1 MWQNSGETNKH
12 LLMSNWL
19 ADDFYGNALIISQTG
34 RHLCT
39 LNRKRIE
46 WYLKK
51 GLAEEVTPPAG
62 YPRAIQLNFKA
73 KLDIRNPKPY
83 ELAVL
88 KSICVLCG
96 TTDKLTV
103 HHVVP
108 QCIRKLFPLHEKARA
123 RQWCVLLCVKC
134 HKKVEDVTQAIYKT
148 NYPKGG
154 VPNVAKDRILLRR
167 LKGMGILYKL
177 DPDRYERFMSSA
189 GYKTEADIPGPP
201 TKEEEKE
208 LPRLASK
215 IHRQQLS
222 QWGHDFIA
230 NHGGISGTKEYFRNL
245 FLNFNP
251 QYLPE
256 GYLDL

>member
-1 MWQNSGETNKH
+1 
-12 LLMSNWL
+12 MSNWL
-19 ADDFYGNALIISQTG
+19 TDDFYGNALILSQTG
-34 RHLCT
+34 RPLCT

-83 ELAVL
+83 ELAII
-88 KSICVLCG
+88 KSVCVLCG
-96 TTDKLTV
+96 TKDKLTV

-123 RQWCVLLCVKC
+123 RQWCVLLCTKC
-134 HKKVEDVTQAIYKT
+134 HKNVEDVTQAVYKK
-148 NYPKGG
+148 NYP
-154 VPNVAKDRILLRR
+154 
-167 LKGMGILYKL
+167 KGMGILNKL
-177 DPDRYERFMSSA
+177 EPDRYDRFMASA

-201 TKEEEKE
+201 TKEEERE

-215 IHRQQLS
+215 IHRQMLS

-230 NHGGISGTKEYFRNL
+230 DHGGISGTKEYFRNL
-245 FLNFNP
+245 FLDFHP
-251 QYLPE
+251 KYLPT

>member
-1 MWQNSGETNKH
+1 
-12 LLMSNWL
+12 MSNWL
-19 ADDFYGNALIISQTG
+19 PSDFYGNALILSQTG
-34 RHLCT
+34 KPLCT

-46 WYLKK
+46 WYLKR
-51 GLAEEVTPPAG
+51 GLAEEVIPPEG

-73 KLDIRNPKPY
+73 KLDIRNPKSY
-83 ELAVL
+83 ELA
-88 KSICVLCG
+88 IIRTECVLCG
-96 TTDKLTV
+96 SKDKLTI

-134 HKKVEDVTQAIYKT
+134 HKNVEDITQAVYRN
-148 NYPKGG
+148 NYPKGE
-154 VPNVAKDRILLRR
+154 VANVVKDRILLRR

-177 DPDRYERFMSSA
+177 DPDRYDRFMASA

-201 TKEEEKE
+201 TKDEERE
-208 LPRLASK
+208 LPHITSK
-215 IHRQQLS
+215 LHRQKLS

-245 FLNFNP
+245 FLNFKP